1 MIPKQELLLK
11 SRATYPPTFHPGQQS
26 TGPLV
31 SQRSLNWGAERRC
44 VDSTV
49 HMDRMEEWVNRSSE
63 GLQVK
68 DKKDHLAT
76 NKKLKI
82 ARVLEQ
88 TRKLSL
94 IPLFH
99 NRAVNYPVGFS

>member
-1 MIPKQELLLK
+1 MKKNLSLAYLTVIPKHELLLK
-11 SRATYPPTFHPGQQS
+11 SRATYPPTFQPGQQS

-49 HMDRMEEWVNRSSE
+49 HMDRIEEWVNRSSE

-68 DKKDHLAT
+68 
-76 NKKLKI
+76 NKKEHLVVNKKSK
-82 ARVLEQ
+82 
-88 TRKLSL
+88 TRPRLGANSETVPN
-94 IPLFH
+94 II
-99 NRAVNYPVGFS
+99 VS